1 MEFPTIEIAAMQR
14 IISCRRPAGQASSLF
29 GQARRTRFA
38 WVLVQAWLASR
49 NGRVLKRECGGLR
62 YCEVNFPLR
71 ERLI

>member
-1 MEFPTIEIAAMQR
+1 MEFPTIEIAAMQK
-14 IISCRRPAGQASSLF
+14 IISCGWSADQASSLF

-38 WVLVQAWLASR
+38 WILVRASLASR
-49 NGRVLKRECGGLR
+49 EGRVSKRERGSLR